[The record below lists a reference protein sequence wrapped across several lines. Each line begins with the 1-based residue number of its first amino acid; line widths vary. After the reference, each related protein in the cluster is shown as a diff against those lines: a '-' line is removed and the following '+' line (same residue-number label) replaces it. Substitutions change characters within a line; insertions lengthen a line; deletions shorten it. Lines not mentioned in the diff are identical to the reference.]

1 MTGRELLR
9 MVVAQVCVHSVM
21 TGTRLA
27 APLLALQ
34 QGYSAA
40 QVGVLL
46 ALFALS
52 PVFLALP
59 AGRLADRHGLQLPM
73 QLAISGAILA
83 AALAAIWPTFSV
95 LCVSALLSGASAGT
109 TQIAV
114 QRHVGRAAK
123 DTGELKAVFSWIAIA
138 PAAANFLGPLAA
150 GLLIDHAGPEP
161 AHIWGFHA
169 TFAFMATL
177 PLVSWWLLRKV
188 HDAPATPAEQPD
200 GPRSV
205 WDLLAVPKLRLLL
218 LVNWMQASA
227 WDVHTFVL
235 PILGHERGLSA
246 STIGALLGAFALAA
260 ALVRM
265 VLPLLSERVP
275 EWRVVM
281 CSTVVAAC
289 ALLAYPFMKSAV
301 TMGVCSVILG
311 FALGAVQP
319 MILSVLHQITP
330 ASRQGEAMALR
341 VMTINFS
348 SFMMPMLFG
357 SLGAVIGVSG
367 LFWLVG
373 GVLTVGARSSRG
385 LQVEKSPPN
394 EPGPLKH

>member
-73 QLAISGAILA
+73 QLAISGAVLA
-83 AALAAIWPTFSV
+83 AALAAIWPLFGV

-114 QRHVGRAAK
+114 QRHVGREAKNAA
-123 DTGELKAVFSWIAIA
+123 ELKTVFSWIAIA

-161 AHIWGFHA
+161 AHIWGFRA
-169 TFAFMATL
+169 TFAFMAAL
-177 PLVSWWLLRKV
+177 PLVTWWLLR
-188 HDAPATPAEQPD
+188 DTRETPQPPVEQHA

-205 WDLLAVPKLRLLL
+205 WDLLSVPKLRLLL

-246 STIGALLGAFALAA
+246 STIGALLGAFAVAA

-265 VLPLLSERVP
+265 VLPMLAERVP
-275 EWRVVM
+275 EWVVVM
-281 CSTVVAAC
+281 WSTVVAAG
-289 ALLAYPFMKSAV
+289 ALLAYPFMGTAL
-301 TMGVCSVILG
+301 TMGICSVILG

-330 ASRQGEAMALR
+330 SNRQGEAMALR

-348 SFMMPMLFG
+348 SFLMPMLFG
-357 SLGAVIGVSG
+357 SLGAVIGVNG

-373 GVLTVGARSSRG
+373 GMLTLGTRSARG
-385 LQVEKSPPN
+385 LQVDA
-394 EPGPLKH
+394 PGEHPTNRP